1 MSLRHSSLQIKTHYS
16 KTFVYFSYYDSQGAG
31 HNVYLGERKQT
42 KPVWKY
48 FQEYLSFLILFNY
61 LIPISLY
68 VTIEMH
74 KFLGSLFL
82 EWDLDLYDV
91 EMNQQCLVNTS
102 NLNEELGQV
111 RQQIIAYVIFD
122 LMDISFLFR

>member
-1 MSLRHSSLQIKTHYS
+1 M
-16 KTFVYFSYYDSQGAG
+16 YFSFYDSQGTG
-31 HNVYLGERKQT
+31 HNIYLGEPKQLNQY
-42 KPVWKY
+42 WRY

-111 RQQIIAYVIFD
+111 RNRIKM
-122 LMDISFLFR
+122 LFLLCIRCNGHFIGFR

>member
-1 MSLRHSSLQIKTHYS
+1 MIFNEHYFHLSYNDKTG
-16 KTFVYFSYYDSQGAG
+16 VA
-31 HNVYLGERKQT
+31 HNVYLKDVE
-42 KPVWKY
+42 PPDWLNHEVWQY

-111 RQQIIAYVIFD
+111 IQKFRLVFSIELIFNH
-122 LMDISFLFR
+122 FR

>member
-1 MSLRHSSLQIKTHYS
+1 MI
-16 KTFVYFSYYDSQGAG
+16 D
-31 HNVYLGERKQT
+31 HNIYLGSSKSNELLHR
-42 KPVWKY
+42 Y
-48 FQEYLSFLILFNY
+48 IGDFMSFLILFNY

-91 EMNQQCLVNTS
+91 EMNQQCIVNTS
-102 NLNEELGQV
+102 NLNDELGQV
-111 RQQIIAYVIFD
+111 WIINLFHLQI
-122 LMDISFLFR
+122 

>member
-1 MSLRHSSLQIKTHYS
+1 MFILQR
-16 KTFVYFSYYDSQGAG
+16 YYDENGAA
-31 HNVYLGERKQT
+31 HKLNYEMRQSPENRSVEDDWRA
-42 KPVWKY
+42 WKY
-48 FQEYLSFLILFNY
+48 FSEFLSFLILFNY

-91 EMNQQCLVNTS
+91 TMNQRCLVNTS

-111 RQQIIAYVIFD
+111 
-122 LMDISFLFR
+122 

>member
-1 MSLRHSSLQIKTHYS
+1 MIE
-16 KTFVYFSYYDSQGAG
+16 
-31 HNVYLGERKQT
+31 HNLYLGEPKQ
-42 KPVWKY
+42 KKVGPKY
-48 FQEYLSFLILFNY
+48 LEDYLSFLILFNY

-102 NLNEELGQV
+102 NLNDELGQV
-111 RQQIIAYVIFD
+111 C
-122 LMDISFLFR
+122 SFFHLNVLYKNHFSFHYSR

>member
-1 MSLRHSSLQIKTHYS
+1 MDAHST
-16 KTFVYFSYYDSQGAG
+16 
-31 HNVYLGERKQT
+31 YLGEDEKQSALA
-42 KPVWKY
+42 KY
-48 FQEYLSFLILFNY
+48 IKEYLSFLILFNY

-68 VTIEMH
+68 VTTEMH

-82 EWDLDLYDV
+82 EWDLDLYDA

-111 RQQIIAYVIFD
+111 CIHLY
-122 LMDISFLFR
+122 SFGLF

>member
-1 MSLRHSSLQIKTHYS
+1 MAEKHPKENVS
-16 KTFVYFSYYDSQGAG
+16 K
-31 HNVYLGERKQT
+31 
-42 KPVWKY
+42 VWKHLTE
-48 FQEYLSFLILFNY
+48 FLSFLILFNY

-68 VTIEMH
+68 VTTEMH

-91 EMNQQCLVNTS
+91 EMNQRCLVNTS

-111 RQQIIAYVIFD
+111 STIFIIIMFFEAYLLILIKFLYFD
-122 LMDISFLFR
+122 R